1 MNEINQIDIT
11 YLTSSRTIETL
22 LIGHKQKS
30 VYVYNY
36 EGYHFRLFLE
46 LRELIQ
52 FLQFGKE
59 PQLEFSNDEDLDDYL
74 LNTLF

>member
-1 MNEINQIDIT
+1 MNDINQIDIT

-22 LIGHKQKS
+22 LIGQKCKS

-52 FLQFGKE
+52 FVQLGKE

-74 LNTLF
+74 LNTKF

>member
-1 MNEINQIDIT
+1 MNDINQIDII

-22 LIGHKQKS
+22 LIGHTQKS

-52 FLQFGKE
+52 FLQLGKE